1 MKNLKTLLEEREI
14 LETRTAEMLTIVRGS
29 EDVEKRELTDE
40 ETTSWSE
47 LKTERIALDKS
58 IKLAEEMENEER
70 VMARKSAPK
79 NAKVSP
85 EQKLASSMSIVRGI
99 QNLMNNKPLEGAE
112 AEAHQEAINES
123 RSMGLNFSGN
133 FQIPSVVARANTAT
147 GATNAGGLSPLIKDD
162 ITNMVPFL
170 TPKLFLEELGATMF
184 TGLQSN
190 FKIPVGATQSSASW
204 NSETGAAD
212 ETTPILSELTAS
224 PNRLA
229 AYTKFSRQALIQP
242 VVAIEN
248 MVREQL
254 LGAEARAVQYAA
266 INGSGTGN
274 TPEGILNNAGV
285 NTVTSGGTLTRA
297 HLIELRK
304 QIQSANA
311 DKGTM
316 KYLTNPDVEAYL
328 NNLLVDAG
336 SGNFVWDAAQTDRL
350 MGYDARTSTL
360 MPNDLGAGTDKS
372 SMIFGDWSK
381 LWIMSWGGRSIS
393 VDPYTS
399 LKNAQVEVVLDSY
412 YDIKV
417 VQPEA
422 FSIVT
427 DITA

>member
-1 MKNLKTLLEEREI
+1 MKNLETLLEEREI
-14 LETRTAEMLTIVRGS
+14 LEAKTAEMLTIVRGT
-29 EDVEKRELTDE
+29 EDVEKRELTEE
-40 ETTSWSE
+40 ETTSWSD
-47 LKTERIALDKS
+47 LKLERISLDKS
-58 IKLAEEMENEER
+58 IKLAEEMQNEER
-70 VMARKSAPK
+70 ILAAKSAPK
-79 NAKVSP
+79 HAKVSP
-85 EQKLASSMSIVRGI
+85 EAKLAADMSIVRGI

-112 AEAHQEAINES
+112 AEAHQEAISEA

-133 FQIPSVVARANTAT
+133 FQIPSVVARANSAT

-162 ITNMVPFL
+162 IMQMQPFL
-170 TPKLFLEELGATMF
+170 TPKLFLEELGATMM

-190 FKIPVGATQSSASW
+190 FKIPVGDTQSSATW

-212 ETTPILSELTAS
+212 ETTPIIKELTAS

-242 VVAIEN
+242 VIAIEK
-248 MVREQL
+248 MVRDQL

-285 NTVTSGGTLTRA
+285 NTITTGGTLTRA
-297 HLIELRK
+297 HLIEMRK
-304 QIQSANA
+304 AIQSLNA
-311 DKGTM
+311 DKGTLN
-316 KYLTNPDVEAYL
+316 YLTNPDVEAYL

-336 SGNFVWDAAQTDRL
+336 SGKFVWDTAQTDKL
-350 MGYDARTSTL
+350 MGYGAKTSTL
-360 MPNDLGAGTDKS
+360 MPNDLSTSNSG
-372 SMIFGDWSK
+372 MIFGDWSK
-381 LWIMSWGGRSIS
+381 LFIMNWGGRSIS

-422 FSIVT
+422 FSIAV
-427 DITA
+427 DIAV